1 MGISVGKIN
10 TTVSVYYKG
19 RSINKLQNGAVAW
32 IFKISKNAKYT
43 LCRKFILG
51 HPVRICKQWRYCGI
65 VSRWLIWQRCRLS
78 SHMEQRAR
86 CSFFLWAKGHTA
98 NAIHREMC
106 PVYGDKWPNEENAV
120 WTEICLRQRF
130 NGPFVSGMHSSWLR
144 FFCIGH
150 SQTCWKMGQMFK

>member
-1 MGISVGKIN
+1 VGKIN
-10 TTVSVYYKG
+10 VTVSVYYKG

-65 VSRWLIWQRCRLS
+65 VSRWLIWQRCCLS

-86 CSFFLWAKGHTA
+86 SFFCGLKD
-98 NAIHREMC
+98 ILQMLF
-106 PVYGDKWPNEENAV
+106 
-120 WTEICLRQRF
+120 TEKCVQCMVT
-130 NGPFVSGMHSSWLR
+130 NGPMKKTLGGQKFASDRGSMGRSSVACTADDIV
-144 FFCIGH
+144 FCIGH